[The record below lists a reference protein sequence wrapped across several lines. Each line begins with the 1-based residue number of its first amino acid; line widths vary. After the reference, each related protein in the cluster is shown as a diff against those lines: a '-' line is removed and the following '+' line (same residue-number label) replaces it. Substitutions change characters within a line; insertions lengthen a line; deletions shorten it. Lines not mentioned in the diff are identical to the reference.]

1 MRFQA
6 LLIELKKAKIE
17 IPAIAL
23 EPNNG
28 QCLNNFNKKQ
38 LPLIENQMKKYK
50 IMIKNFEAV
59 GKELECNDK
68 RSSKNKSEQHSANW
82 IMG

>member
-50 IMIKNFEAV
+50 IMIKNF
-59 GKELECNDK
+59 
-68 RSSKNKSEQHSANW
+68 
-82 IMG
+82 